1 MQLGFLIS
9 KCLDVEYYSK
19 TCLEVQRMG
28 NSFSGK
34 NGIKTL
40 RQLQSKFD
48 SKGVVVG
55 ILWDP
60 YKIPITT
67 RNTLH

>member
-9 KCLDVEYYSK
+9 KCLDVKYYSK
-19 TCLEVQRMG
+19 TCFEVQRMG

-40 RQLQSKFD
+40 RQLQSNFD
-48 SKGVVVG
+48 SKGV
-55 ILWDP
+55 IFTYS
-60 YKIPITT
+60 YKQVS
-67 RNTLH
+67 RS

>member
-9 KCLDVEYYSK
+9 KCLDVKYYTK
-19 TCLEVQRMG
+19 TCFEVQRMG

-40 RQLQSKFD
+40 RYFLSSFD
-48 SKGVVVG
+48 SIGVVF
-55 ILWDP
+55 
-60 YKIPITT
+60 
-67 RNTLH
+67 